1 MIYTVT
7 LNPALDKTVEIDG
20 FSPNCVNR
28 VKSLRTDPGGKGI
41 NVSKVIYALGGGSV
55 PVGILAGASGQ
66 EIAQALAFLPSH
78 FTFVPGQTRTNLK
91 IVDKQR
97 GTNTDI
103 NESGDPVAPETLEE
117 LKTYL
122 LSRLTPEDIV
132 VLSGSVPP
140 GTDENIY
147 KQWCADFSRTGAKV
161 FLDADGS
168 LFRNGIEGVP
178 YLIKPNKEEL
188 QRLTGK
194 TLETQAEL
202 IHAGRTLQQLGIQW
216 VVISLGGDGALFLC
230 GKDVYLAE
238 ALSVPVSSTV
248 GAGDSMVAALAYGMT
263 QKLPTEQILA
273 LCIATSAAN
282 VMCCGTQ
289 SPEKQLIDS
298 LLPQVKL
305 TKL

>member
-20 FSPNCVNR
+20 FASNCVNR
-28 VKSLRTDPGGKGI
+28 VKALRTDPGGKGI
-41 NVSKVIYALGGGSV
+41 NVSKVVYALGGESV

-66 EIAQALAFLPSH
+66 ELAKAMDFLPSH
-78 FTFVPGQTRTNLK
+78 FLFVSGQTRTNLK
-91 IVDKQR
+91 IVDKQC

-103 NESGDPVAPETLEE
+103 NEPGDPVDPETLEK
-117 LKTYL
+117 LKAYL
-122 LSRLTPEDIV
+122 LSRITPEDIV

-140 GTDENIY
+140 GTAQTLY
-147 KQWCADFSRTGAKV
+147 KQWCIEFGNAGAKV
-161 FLDADGS
+161 FLDADGG
-168 LFRNGIEGVP
+168 LFRNGIEGIP

-194 TLETQAEL
+194 TLETQVEL
-202 IHAGRTLQQLGIQW
+202 IDAGRKLQQLGIQW

-230 GKDVYLAE
+230 GEDIYFAE

-248 GAGDSMVAALAYGMT
+248 GAGDSMVAALACGMT
-263 QKLPTEQILA
+263 RKLPTEQILA
-273 LCIATSAAN
+273 LCVATSAAN
-282 VMCCGTQ
+282 VMCSGTQ
-289 SPEKQLIDS
+289 SPEKHLIDS

>member
-20 FSPNCVNR
+20 FAPNCVNR

-161 FLDADGS
+161 FLDADGG

-202 IHAGRTLQQLGIQW
+202 VDAGRTLQQLGIQW

-230 GKDVYLAE
+230 GEDVYLAE

-282 VMCCGTQ
+282 VMCSGTQ